1 MADPT
6 NGDARFD
13 CCVGI
18 AGDWCSAK
26 AEACSIGTEESTR
39 QRLTAM
45 IRRTGQVDGDRIEGT
60 VPSGEY
66 QKRMG
71 GL

>member
-6 NGDARFD
+6 YGDARFD

-18 AGDWCSAK
+18 TGDWLSEK
-26 AEACSIGTEESTR
+26 AEACSIGKDKST
-39 QRLTAM
+39 RLTAM
-45 IRRTGQVDGDRIEGT
+45 IRRTSQVDGDRIEGT
-60 VPSGEY
+60 VPSEEY

>member
-6 NGDARFD
+6 YGDARFA

-26 AEACSIGTEESTR
+26 AEACSVGKDKST
-39 QRLTAM
+39 RLTAM
-45 IRRTGQVDGDRIEGT
+45 IRRTSQVDGDRIEGT
-60 VPSGEY
+60 VPWGEY
-66 QKRMG
+66 LKRIG